1 MTAWFRVAIEPLTL
15 FTALPLPLTVENRG
29 PRTVGMLVGEEN
41 HTILPAG
48 ETVVLP
54 ASPDP
59 LRVAAD
65 TGWTT
70 LRVTD
75 GVDA

>member
-1 MTAWFRVAIEPLTL
+1 
-15 FTALPLPLTVENRG
+15 
-29 PRTVGMLVGEEN
+29 MLVGEEN